1 MQEFTFFQARAKFP
15 FLWPG
20 TVNLAHLNPIPH
32 RYRPSRRRSR
42 QKRRESYSGPGDV
55 TALRTSFNVLD
66 SVRAIRRHRWSILDI
81 QYVALAG
88 FLLFSLAITPSAPV
102 IKTLVVLGTLLA
114 LFMPITRQFFLP
126 SLPIWTYLTYFFCSR

>member
-1 MQEFTFFQARAKFP
+1 MQEFTSFKARPKLP

-20 TVNLAHLNPIPH
+20 SINLAKLNPIPH

-42 QKRRESYSGPGDV
+42 QKQRESYSGTSDV
-55 TALRTSFNVLD
+55 TALQTSFNVLD
-66 SVRAIRRHRWSILDI
+66 SVRAIRRHRWSISDI

-88 FLLFSLAITPSAPV
+88 FLIFSLAITPPAPV
-102 IKTLVVLGTLLA
+102 IKTLVIIGTLLV